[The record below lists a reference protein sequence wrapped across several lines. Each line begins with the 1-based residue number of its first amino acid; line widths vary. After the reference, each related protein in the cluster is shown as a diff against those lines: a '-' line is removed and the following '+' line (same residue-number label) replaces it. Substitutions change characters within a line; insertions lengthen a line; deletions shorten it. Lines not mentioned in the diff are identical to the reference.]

1 MSSVSAQQREIIE
14 RLTAAAD
21 PATKRDASE
30 AEQASRELI
39 AIAEDAHDDELAL
52 VAHVWLCINLHQRGK
67 LHQAI
72 SLAQVLRPQLTDERP
87 GTRLGDL
94 RLELLRTTA
103 LAASEAGEFDIGI
116 DAAEELAN
124 DPDVHTRADAAFDA
138 AFSLA
143 ICLERMGNSW
153 QALRVLNDVMA
164 RHGDG
169 PPSFGMLYTL
179 NGIVATA
186 IGAFHRVRDLDD
198 GEAVDLLITARDAAE
213 RAVPMLDQFANQL
226 YRAALTG
233 NLGEILIYQ
242 GELDAA
248 DRHLRGALAWAEEID
263 ATAHRDRIRATL
275 GAWLLA
281 SGQAD
286 EALEW
291 LEQLVDDLDEDGTH
305 STRVRAHHT
314 AHLAA
319 RELGWYDRALDHLT
333 EYERLERQ
341 RTTSQLRSASE
352 LFVTRTEAEAEA
364 ERHRY
369 SAERDPLTG
378 LANRRRL
385 NRVLAELNA
394 AADEPAPYAL
404 AMVDVD
410 HFKSVNDELGH
421 AVGDSVLVELA
432 QILLDG
438 VGDDDVVVR
447 YGGEEIVIVF
457 PGAGADTAA
466 FRCERLRSVIEQHV
480 WADLPAGRRLTVSM
494 GIASTPHTGPER
506 VVGAADRAM
515 YAAKRGGR
523 NQVRVATDDDA
534 RDATPTSIPRR

>member
-1 MSSVSAQQREIIE
+1 MSVEAQQGEHVE
-14 RLTAAAD
+14 RLIAAAD
-21 PATKRDASE
+21 PATKRDATE
-30 AEQASRELI
+30 AELAARELI
-39 AIAEDAHDDELAL
+39 AIADDVGDEELAIQ
-52 VAHVWLCINLHQRGK
+52 AGVWRCINLHQRGK

-72 SLAQVLRPQLTDERP
+72 AACQAMRPRLRGERP

-124 DPDVHTRADAAFDA
+124 DPDVHVHADAAFDA

-153 QALRVLNDVMA
+153 QALRVLNEVMA

-186 IGAFHRVRDLDD
+186 VGAYHRVRDLDD

-213 RAVPMLDQFANQL
+213 RAVPMLDQFANPL

-233 NLGEILIYQ
+233 NLGEILVYQ

-248 DRHLRGALAWAEEID
+248 DRHLRGALAWAERID
-263 ATAHRDRIRATL
+263 AAAHRDRIRASI
-275 GAWLLA
+275 GAWMLA
-281 SGQAD
+281 SGHAD

-291 LEQLVDDLDEDGTH
+291 LEQLVADLDEDGPH

-319 RELGWYDRALDHLT
+319 RQLGWYDRALGHLT

-385 NRVLAELNA
+385 SRLLTELTPVDDTA
-394 AADEPAPYAL
+394 TPFAL

-410 HFKSVNDELGH
+410 HFKSINDELGH
-421 AVGDSVLVELA
+421 AIGDSVLVELA
-432 QILLDG
+432 QILLG
-438 VGDDDVVVR
+438 ERAADDVVVR
-447 YGGEEIVIVF
+447 YGGEEIVIVL
-457 PGAGADTAA
+457 PHAGSDDAA
-466 FRCERLRSVIEQHV
+466 ARCERLRSRIEQHV
-480 WADLPAGRRLTVSM
+480 WADLPDDRRVTVSI
-494 GIASTPHTGPER
+494 GIASTPPAEPDR
-506 VVGAADRAM
+506 VVSAADRAM
-515 YAAKRGGR
+515 YAAKRSGR
-523 NQVRVATDDDA
+523 NQVRIATDDDA
-534 RDATPTSIPRR
+534 RDATPRSIPRR

>member
-394 AADEPAPYAL
+394 TADEPAPYAL

>member
-14 RLTAAAD
+14 RLIAAAD
-21 PATKRDASE
+21 PATKRDATE
-30 AEQASRELI
+30 AEDAARELI
-39 AIAEDAHDDELAL
+39 AIAEDAGDDELSVEAG
-52 VAHVWLCINLHQRGK
+52 VWLCINLHQRGK

-72 SLAQVLRPQLTDERP
+72 SLSHDLRRRLSDERP

-124 DPDVHTRADAAFDA
+124 DPDVHVRADAAFDA

-143 ICLERMGNSW
+143 ICLERMGDSW

-186 IGAFHRVRDLDD
+186 VGAFHRVRDIDD

-213 RAVPMLDQFANQL
+213 RAVPMLDQFANPL

-248 DRHLRGALAWAEEID
+248 DRHLRGALAWADQMD
-263 ATAHRDRIRATL
+263 AAAHRDRIRTSI
-275 GAWLLA
+275 GAWMLA
-281 SGQAD
+281 SGHAD

-291 LEQLVDDLDEDGTH
+291 LEQLVADLDEDGPH

-385 NRVLAELNA
+385 SRLMSELTPP
-394 AADEPAPYAL
+394 DGPTTPYAL

-410 HFKSVNDELGH
+410 HFKSINDELGH

-432 QILLDG
+432 QILLGG
-438 VGDDDVVVR
+438 VGDGDVVVR

-457 PGAGADTAA
+457 PNVGADTAA
-466 FRCERLRSVIEQHV
+466 FRCERLRSLIERHE

-494 GIASTPHTGPER
+494 GIASAPHTDPER

-515 YAAKRGGR
+515 YTAKRSGR

-534 RDATPTSIPRR
+534 RDATPISIPRR

>member
-1 MSSVSAQQREIIE
+1 MTSISAQQRESIE
-14 RLTAAAD
+14 RLIVAAD
-21 PATKRDASE
+21 PDTKRDATE
-30 AEQASRELI
+30 AERAARELI
-39 AIAEDAHDDELAL
+39 AIAEDAGDTELGTA
-52 VAHVWLCINLHQRGK
+52 AGVWLCINLHQRGN
-67 LHQAI
+67 LRQAI
-72 SLAQVLRPQLTDERP
+72 AVSHGLRDRLRAERP

-116 DAAEELAN
+116 GAAEELAN
-124 DPDVHTRADAAFDA
+124 DPDVHVHADAAFDA

-153 QALRVLNDVMA
+153 QALRVLNDVME

-169 PPSFGMLYTL
+169 APSFGMLYTL

-186 IGAFHRVRDLDD
+186 VGAFHRVRDLDD

-213 RAVPMLDQFANQL
+213 RAVPMLDRFANPL

-242 GELDAA
+242 GELEAA
-248 DRHLRGALAWAEEID
+248 EHHLRGALAWAEQVD
-263 ATAHRDRIRATL
+263 AAAHRDRIRASI

-281 SGQAD
+281 GGRAGD
-286 EALEW
+286 ALEW
-291 LEQLVDDLDEDGTH
+291 LEQLVDDLGEDGPH

-319 RELGWYDRALDHLT
+319 RELGWFDRALDHLT
-333 EYERLERQ
+333 DYERLERQ
-341 RTTSQLRSASE
+341 RTTSQLRSQSQ
-352 LFVTRTEAEAEA
+352 LFVTRTEAQAEA

-385 NRVLAELNA
+385 NRLLAELA
-394 AADEPAPYAL
+394 PVEEPSTPFAL

-410 HFKSVNDELGH
+410 HFKSINDELGH

-432 QILLDG
+432 QILIAG

-447 YGGEEIVIVF
+447 YGGEEIVIVS
-457 PGAGADTAA
+457 PRTDGDDAA
-466 FRCERLRSVIEQHV
+466 SRCEQLGSRIEQHV
-480 WADLPAGRRLTVSM
+480 WVDLPPGRRLTVSI
-494 GIASTPHTGPER
+494 GIASTPPADPER

-515 YAAKRGGR
+515 YAAKRSGR
-523 NQVRVATDDDA
+523 NQVRVATSDDVS
-534 RDATPTSIPRR
+534 DATPTSIPRR

>member
-248 DRHLRGALAWAEEID
+248 DHHLRGALAWAEEID
-263 ATAHRDRIRATL
+263 ATAHRDRIRASI

>member
-394 AADEPAPYAL
+394 TVDEPAPYAL

-480 WADLPAGRRLTVSM
+480 WADLPADRRLTVSM

>member
-305 STRVRAHHT
+305 STLVRAHHT

>member
-263 ATAHRDRIRATL
+263 ATAHRDRIRASI

-394 AADEPAPYAL
+394 TADEPAPYAL

>member
-21 PATKRDASE
+21 PATKRDATE

-39 AIAEDAHDDELAL
+39 AIAEDAGDDELAL

-72 SLAQVLRPQLTDERP
+72 SLAQVLRPQLVDERP

-124 DPDVHTRADAAFDA
+124 DPDVHVHADAAFDA

-143 ICLERMGNSW
+143 ICLERMGDSW

-186 IGAFHRVRDLDD
+186 IGAFHRVRDIDYS
-198 GEAVDLLITARDAAE
+198 EAVDLLITARDAAE
-213 RAVPMLDQFANQL
+213 RAVPMLDRFANQL

-263 ATAHRDRIRATL
+263 AAAHRDRIRATI
-275 GAWLLA
+275 GAWMLA

-385 NRVLAELNA
+385 NRVLTDLNPT
-394 AADEPAPYAL
+394 ADEPTPYAL

-410 HFKSVNDELGH
+410 HFKSINDELGH

-438 VGDDDVVVR
+438 VGEHDVVVR

-466 FRCERLRSVIEQHV
+466 FRCERLRSVIEQHE
-480 WADLPAGRRLTVSM
+480 WADLPAGRSLTVSM
-494 GIASTPHTGPER
+494 GIASTPHTAPER

-515 YAAKRGGR
+515 YAAKRSGR

>member
-1 MSSVSAQQREIIE
+1 MSTVSAQQREIIE
-14 RLTAAAD
+14 RLIASAD
-21 PATKRDASE
+21 PATKRDAAA
-30 AEQASRELI
+30 AEDAARELI
-39 AIAEDAHDDELAL
+39 AIADDAGDRDLA
-52 VAHVWLCINLHQRGK
+52 VEAGVWLCINLHQRGK
-67 LHQAI
+67 LREAI
-72 SLAQVLRPQLTDERP
+72 EVAQQLRPELAGERP
-87 GTRLGDL
+87 GTKFGDL

-124 DPDVHTRADAAFDA
+124 DPDVHVHADAAFDA

-186 IGAFHRVRDLDD
+186 IGAFHRVNDLDD

-226 YRAALTG
+226 YRATLTG
-233 NLGEILIYQ
+233 NLGEVLIYQ
-242 GELDAA
+242 GELEAA

-263 ATAHRDRIRATL
+263 ASAHCDRIRASI

-291 LEQLVDDLDEDGTH
+291 LEQLVADLDEEGPH

-319 RELGWYDRALDHLT
+319 RQLGWYDRALDHLT
-333 EYERLERQ
+333 EYERLERR

-385 NRVLAELNA
+385 SRLLAELVPGG
-394 AADEPAPYAL
+394 ESTTPFAL

-432 QILLDG
+432 QILLG
-438 VGDDDVVVR
+438 EAGPDDVIVR

-457 PGAGADTAA
+457 PNADGDAA
-466 FRCERLRSVIEQHV
+466 TSRCERLRARIEQHV
-480 WADLPAGRRLTVSM
+480 WADLPPGRRLSVSI
-494 GIASTPHTGPER
+494 GIAATPPTEPER

-515 YAAKRGGR
+515 YAAKRSGR